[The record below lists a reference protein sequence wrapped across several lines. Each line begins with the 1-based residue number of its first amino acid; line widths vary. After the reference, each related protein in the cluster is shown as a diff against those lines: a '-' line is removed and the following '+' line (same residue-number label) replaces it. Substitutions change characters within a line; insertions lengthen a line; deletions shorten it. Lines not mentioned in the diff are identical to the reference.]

1 MEIFISRLCPVND
14 RTRFWHSA
22 ALCPLSF
29 HGGKPAHTLWNGVKE
44 NLILQFEWWGKP
56 GPGHYQLS
64 DLLLVLGFHKAIPK
78 LSVLHKVVISWDHPV
93 KAARWALS
101 WKGLKFRLC
110 YTPVLRAPGN
120 LEVVPYFLGCI
131 WSIPAISICS
141 GVMVQCQT
149 WIQRDVVPVWRIL
162 CTSLSH
168 HQAEAVSQHMQKQ
181 KDLGGGQIGIFQRN
195 FHHFPVFF
203 FSGLNLSVGSTPGSV
218 ISQSLQ
224 Q

>member
-1 MEIFISRLCPVND
+1 MPCKWQDKVLTLSCSLPLELPWRETC
-14 RTRFWHSA
+14 TRPLEWGKRESHSA
-22 ALCPLSF
+22 VWMMRKARSWP
-29 HGGKPAHTLWNGVKE
+29 
-44 NLILQFEWWGKP
+44 QQY
-56 GPGHYQLS
+56 YQLR

-78 LSVLHKVVISWDHPV
+78 LSVLHKGVISWDHPV
-93 KAARWALS
+93 KAAQWALS

-110 YTPVLRAPGN
+110 YTSVLKAPGN

-218 ISQSLQ
+218 ISQSLLQ
-224 Q
+224 